1 MTFDPNL
8 AAIRF
13 GSGRSPLFDL
23 PREADA
29 LLAELDTGQLYDVTG
44 FGDTRP
50 SMAEFQAAAKVARAA
65 RGTDA
70 VGAEEAA
77 FREVR
82 VAANTFYYG
91 AVRSSLARHVGA
103 EFGFAARLETFWAD
117 HFTVIARNVAQRH
130 MVSTFVQD
138 AIRPHIHGSFSQML
152 KAVATHPMML
162 IYLEQ
167 TRSVG
172 PESIQGKRLKRGL
185 NENLAREM
193 LELHTL
199 GVGGPYS
206 QTDVTEL
213 AELLTGLTY
222 RAKDGFYY
230 NPRLAEP
237 GAETVLGVT
246 YDEADGIANILTAI
260 DDLAAHPQTAEHIAR
275 KIAAEFVADEP
286 DPDLIDAMKEAF
298 VATDGDLPTV
308 YGTMLDHPAAWAPKL
323 QKVKSPLRFITSSMR
338 ALGVTGDAVA
348 QADGRKTRELI
359 LGPLRVM
366 GQPWEKPNGP
376 DGWPDESAAWVSA
389 QGMAGRISWAMS
401 APRVLTDG
409 QLPDPRVFVE
419 TALGGLASQDV
430 IFAASAAEAR
440 PDGVG
445 LVLASP
451 AFQRS

>member
-8 AAIRF
+8 AVIRF
-13 GSGRSPLFDL
+13 GAGRAPLFEL
-23 PREADA
+23 PQGADA
-29 LLAELDTGQLYDVTG
+29 LLAEVDASLLYDVTG

-50 SMAEFQAAAKVARAA
+50 SMAEFQAAAKMARAA

-70 VGAEEAA
+70 LEAEEAA
-77 FREVR
+77 FRAVR
-82 VAANTFYYG
+82 VAANTFYNE
-91 AVRSSLARHVGA
+91 AVRSGLARHVGA
-103 EFGFAARLETFWAD
+103 EFGFAARLEAFWAD
-117 HFTVIARNVAQRH
+117 HFTVIARNVAQKH
-130 MVSTFVQD
+130 MVATFVQD
-138 AIRPHIHGSFSQML
+138 AIRPHIGGSFSQML

-172 PESIQGKRLKRGL
+172 PDSYTGKRLKRGL

-222 RAKDGFYY
+222 RAQDGFYY

-246 YDEADGIANILTAI
+246 YDAADGVANILAAI

-275 KIAAEFVADEP
+275 KIAAEFVADDP
-286 DPDLIDAMKEAF
+286 DPALVQRMAEAF

-308 YGTMLDHPAAWAPKL
+308 YAAMLEHPAAWVRKL
-323 QKVKSPLRFITSSMR
+323 QKVKSPLRFITSAMR
-338 ALGVTGDAVA
+338 ALGVSGDAVA
-348 QADGRKTRELI
+348 QADGRKTRELF

-366 GQPWEKPNGP
+366 GQPWENPNGP
-376 DGWPDESAAWVSA
+376 DGWPDQSAAWVSA

-401 APRVLTDG
+401 APRILTDG
-409 QLPDPRVFVE
+409 ELPDPRVFVQ
-419 TALGGLASQDV
+419 TALGGMASQDV